1 MIEATHIPYPEQY
14 PATEAARQVA
24 QSAHEPAFSRHPGVD
39 PATIPEYDYARAT
52 APEVTPVVAPEQEP
66 EPVKPYTLKHLQS
79 RDIFPMLRILSKINF
94 KELKACFS
102 SPEIAAAVEKLSETK
117 GADDAEDTDGKKNTA
132 DEIFSA
138 VGVGVVLDVAG
149 VIINNIP
156 YCENELYSFLSS
168 LSGMKV
174 DEIMNLDAVV
184 FFEMIVDVIK
194 KPEFKDFIKV
204 ASGLLK

>member
-24 QSAHEPAFSRHPGVD
+24 QSVHETAFSRYSGVD

-66 EPVKPYTLKHLQS
+66 EPVKPYILKRLQS

-102 SPEIAAAVEKLSETK
+102 SPEIAVTVAKLSEK
-117 GADDAEDTDGKKNTA
+117 EGEDGKNMSA

-168 LSGMKV
+168 LSGMKN

>member
-24 QSAHEPAFSRHPGVD
+24 QSVHEPAFSRHPGVD

-79 RDIFPMLRILSKINF
+79 SDIFHMLRILSKIGVSEI
-94 KELKACFS
+94 KGCFS
-102 SPEIAAAVEKLSETK
+102 SPEIIKAISNAQASGEELDLS
-117 GADDAEDTDGKKNTA
+117 
-132 DEIFSA
+132 SL
-138 VGVGVVLDVAG
+138 GVGVVFEIAG
-149 VIINNIP
+149 IIVDNIP
-156 YCENELYSFLSS
+156 KCEQEIYVFLSR
-168 LSGMKV
+168 LSGI
-174 DEIMNLDAVV
+174 DPEYIMNMDAVV

-194 KPEFKDFIKV
+194 KPEFKDFMRV
-204 ASGLLK
+204 ASGLIK